1 MKKIAQVLPLIFFA
15 FTSIAFAQEKVS
27 EWVRVQSNNGEFSIE
42 VPAKHNFFYDKDGF
56 VVSDYPNRFEVKEMN
71 MLNAYP
77 EKTLVSF
84 ESYKANK
91 KALDIMR
98 KDDSR
103 KGKSS
108 EFKRENYSIKQ
119 VVIKT
124 DKSYTVRQYFNSK
137 DFIYVLTA
145 ASREGETQI
154 MKRFLDSLVFNPN
167 STQRNP
173 TAIQFAYLKV
183 TIPEI
188 DSNPPPIKAP
198 DKSSV
203 SKPKPPK
210 DENALPIIILIKQS
224 PSFTDSARFT
234 GEDGIIRLR
243 TTFSADGSITKVE
256 LNKTLGEGLLRQAFF
271 AVLRVKFLATEK
283 DGKPQAITRIVE
295 YNFTLY

>member
-1 MKKIAQVLPLIFFA
+1 MKYLIKFTLFLIFTFI
-15 FTSIAFAQEKVS
+15 FSFEIQAQNS
-27 EWVRVQSNNGEFSIE
+27 EWIRVQSNNGEFSIE
-42 VPAKHNFFYDKDGF
+42 VPTEHNFFYDKDGF
-56 VVSDYPNRFEVKEMN
+56 VVSEGSSRFEVKEMN

-98 KDDSR
+98 EQDKK

-108 EFKRENYSIKQ
+108 EFKRENYSVKQ
-119 VVIKT
+119 VVIQT

-137 DFIYVLTA
+137 DYIYILTA

-167 STQRNP
+167 SAEKNP
-173 TAIQFAYLKV
+173 KAIQFANLKV
-183 TIPEI
+183 TIPKL
-188 DSNPPPIKAP
+188 DPNPSPKKAA

-203 SKPKPPK
+203 SKPNSPK
-210 DENALPIIILIKQS
+210 DENALPIVILLKHK
-224 PSFTDSARFT
+224 PAFTDAARFV
-234 GEDGIIRLR
+234 GADGLIRLR
-243 TTFSADGSITKVE
+243 PTFSADGSITKVE
-256 LNKTLGEGLLRQAFF
+256 LHKTLGEGLLRQAVF
-271 AVLRVKFLATEK
+271 AVLRMKFLPEEK
-283 DGKPQAITRIVE
+283 DGKPQTVTKTVE